1 MAMRSSKTIAISLAT
16 LTMTTA
22 LGGCASVEP
31 SFAIPADCRHPIP
44 SLANAPTAAPS
55 GRTLPDDCLKRI
67 DDTRLAA
74 PR

>member
-1 MAMRSSKTIAISLAT
+1 MRNSKTIAIISLAAVT
-16 LTMTTA
+16 TTMV

-31 SFAIPADCRHPIP
+31 AFAIPADCRHPIP
-44 SLANAPTAAPS
+44 SLANAPTAAAS